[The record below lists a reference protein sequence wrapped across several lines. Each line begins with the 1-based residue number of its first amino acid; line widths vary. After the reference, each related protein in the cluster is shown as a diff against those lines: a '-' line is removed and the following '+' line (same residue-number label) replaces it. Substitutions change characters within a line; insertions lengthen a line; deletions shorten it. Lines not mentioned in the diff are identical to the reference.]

1 MSLMDIYTENFTTN
15 EIIALI
21 NAYATM
27 VNDIGPDYR
36 LIRKL
41 DTLME
46 ALEEKI
52 EERC

>member
-1 MSLMDIYTENFTTN
+1 MSLMDIYMECFTID

-46 ALEEKI
+46 ALEERM
-52 EERC
+52 ENE

>member
-1 MSLMDIYTENFTTN
+1 MSLREIYKENFTTN

-46 ALEEKI
+46 VLEEKVV
-52 EERC
+52 EEN